1 MKFRIR
7 DTIGVLFIIG
17 GGLLILE
24 TLNIFSGDIEN
35 IIWLIIFGGLGG
47 YFLSRY
53 LFNRKK
59 WGWVIPGVSLI
70 GIAIGNLVE
79 LISGAGGLYS
89 ESIILSGIGIS
100 FTLVYFNDRI
110 NWWALI
116 PGGLLIS
123 LGVGEVIRTI
133 EPAWVDSGGILFLG
147 LGITFLVLYLLPT
160 PYGRLKWALIPSII
174 LLALGSVLAFSE
186 NVGIVGFIGSGF
198 IIIAGI
204 VVLINAI
211 KK

>member
-1 MKFRIR
+1 MRLKIR

-24 TLNIFSGDIEN
+24 NLDIFSGSVEN
-35 IIWLIIFGGLGG
+35 IIWLLIFGALGG
-47 YFLSRY
+47 FCLSRY
-53 LFNRKK
+53 FSNRQK
-59 WGWVIPGVSLI
+59 WGWLIPGVSLL
-70 GIAIGNLVE
+70 GIAISNLVN
-79 LISGAGGLYS
+79 LILGGGDLYS
-89 ESIILSGIGIS
+89 EFITLSGIGLS
-100 FTLVYFNDRI
+100 FVLIYFNDRI

-123 LGVGEVIRTI
+123 LGIGEVVGTI
-133 EPAWVDSGGILFLG
+133 EPAWVESGSILFLG
-147 LGITFLVLYLLPT
+147 LGITFLLLYLLPT

-174 LLALGSVLAFSE
+174 LLVLGGILAFSE
-186 NVGIVGFIGSGF
+186 NIEIGGFVGPAI

-204 VVLINAI
+204 LVLYNAI

>member
-1 MKFRIR
+1 MKLKLR
-7 DTIGVLFIIG
+7 DTIGILFIIG

-24 TLNIFSGDIEN
+24 NLKIFSGDVEN
-35 IIWLIIFGGLGG
+35 LIWLIIFGALGG

-53 LFNRKK
+53 LSNRQK
-59 WGWVIPGVSLI
+59 WGWLIPGVSLI
-70 GIAIGNLVE
+70 GIAISNLVE
-79 LISGAGGLYS
+79 LIAGTADLFS
-89 ESIILSGIGIS
+89 EFIILSGIGLS
-100 FTLVYFNDRI
+100 FILVYLNDRI

-123 LGVGEVIRTI
+123 LGVGEVLGTI
-133 EPAWVDSGGILFLG
+133 EPAWVESGSILFLG
-147 LGITFLVLYLLPT
+147 LGVTFLILYLLPT

-186 NVGIVGFIGSGF
+186 NIEIGGFIGPAI
-198 IIIAGI
+198 IIIAGVI
-204 VVLINAI
+204 ILFNAI